1 LASGG
6 HPVEPSPVP
15 TEIRETIVPAAT
27 PGGQRAAEF
36 VTSNVPRTA
45 PDDRVS
51 EVWARLLGVRL
62 DSVDDLVVL
71 EGDRIVGMVRME
83 DLLAA
88 AGDTLMADIM
98 DPDPPIVLPGTDREV
113 AAVKAVDHGER
124 SLAVVDESGR
134 FTGLIPA
141 TKMLSVLLDEH
152 ADDLARLG
160 GFIRGSAEART
171 ATEEP
176 IHKRYVHRLPWL
188 ILGLIGSG
196 FAALIVAGF
205 EDQLRAD
212 VSLAFFL
219 PGIVYLA
226 DAVGT
231 QTETL
236 IIRGLSVGVSM
247 RSTLVREIITGVAI
261 GATLA
266 LLFLPI
272 GLLTLEPAVVAVVGL
287 SLFSAC
293 TVATSIAA
301 ALPALLS
308 KLGTDPGLRIG
319 PTRHGRAGPALNRHL
334 FRDRVG
340 PD

>member
-1 LASGG
+1 V
-6 HPVEPSPVP
+6 PV
-15 TEIRETIVPAAT
+15 AT

-45 PDDRVS
+45 PADRVS
-51 EVWARLLGVRL
+51 DVWARLLGVRL

-88 AGDTLMADIM
+88 GGETLMAEIM

-113 AAVKAVDHGER
+113 AAAKAVDHGER

-141 TKMLSVLLDEH
+141 TKMLSVLLEEH
-152 ADDLARLG
+152 TDDLARLG
-160 GFIRGSAEART
+160 GFIRGSAAART

-176 IHKRYVHRLPWL
+176 IHKRYANRLPWL

-196 FAALIVAGF
+196 LAALIVAGY
-205 EDQLRAD
+205 EEQLRAN

-247 RSTLVREIITGVAI
+247 RATLVREIVTGSAI

-266 LLFLPI
+266 LVFLPI
-272 GLLTLEPAVVAVVGL
+272 GLLTLEPAVVAVVAL

-293 TVATSIAA
+293 TVATSIAT

-308 KLGTDPGLRIG
+308 KMGLDPAYGSG
-319 PTRHGRAGPALNRHL
+319 PLATVVQDLLSIVIYFAVASALIS
-334 FRDRVG
+334 
-340 PD
+340 

>member
-1 LASGG
+1 V
-6 HPVEPSPVP
+6 PV
-15 TEIRETIVPAAT
+15 AT
-27 PGGQRAAEF
+27 PGQKAAEF

-51 EVWARLLGVRL
+51 EVWARILGVRL

-88 AGDTLMADIM
+88 TGETLMADIM

-141 TKMLSVLLDEH
+141 TKMLSVLLEEH
-152 ADDLARLG
+152 TDDLARLG
-160 GFIRGSAEART
+160 GFIRGSAAART

-176 IHKRYVHRLPWL
+176 IHKRYIHRLPWL
-188 ILGLIGSG
+188 IVGLIGSG
-196 FAALIVAGF
+196 LAALVVAGA
-205 EDQLRAD
+205 EDQLSAN

-247 RSTLVREIITGVAI
+247 RATLLREIITGVAI

-272 GLLTLEPAVVAVVGL
+272 GLLTLDPTVVVVVAL
-287 SLFSAC
+287 SLFCAC
-293 TVATSIAA
+293 TVATSIAT

-308 KLGTDPGLRIG
+308 RLGADPAYGSG
-319 PTRHGRAGPALNRHL
+319 PLATVVQDLLSIVIYFAIASALM
-334 FRDRVG
+334 G
-340 PD
+340 

>member
-1 LASGG
+1 
-6 HPVEPSPVP
+6 
-15 TEIRETIVPAAT
+15 VPAAN
-27 PGGQRAAEF
+27 PGGQKAAEF

-88 AGDTLMADIM
+88 TGDTLMADIM

-141 TKMLSVLLDEH
+141 TKMLSVLLEEH
-152 ADDLARLG
+152 TDDLARLG
-160 GFIRGSAEART
+160 GFIRGSAAARA
-171 ATEEP
+171 ATEEQ

-205 EDQLRAD
+205 EEQLRAN

-247 RSTLVREIITGVAI
+247 RATLVREIVTGVAI

-293 TVATSIAA
+293 TVATSIAT

-308 KLGTDPGLRIG
+308 RLGTDPAYGSGPLATVVQDLLSIVIYFAIASALIG
-319 PTRHGRAGPALNRHL
+319 
-334 FRDRVG
+334 
-340 PD
+340 

>member
-1 LASGG
+1 M
-6 HPVEPSPVP
+6 
-15 TEIRETIVPAAT
+15 
-27 PGGQRAAEF
+27 
-36 VTSNVPRTA
+36 
-45 PDDRVS
+45 
-51 EVWARLLGVRL
+51 LGIPF
-62 DSVDDLVVL
+62 DSADDLVVL
-71 EGDRIVGMVRME
+71 VDDRVVGMVRIE
-83 DLLAA
+83 DLIAA
-88 AGDTLMADIM
+88 ANNTLIEAIM
-98 DPDPPIVLPGTDREV
+98 DFDPPIVLPGVDREI
-113 AAVKAVDHGER
+113 AAAKAVDHGER
-124 SLAVVDESGR
+124 SVAVVDESGR

-141 TKMLSVLLDEH
+141 TKMLGVLLEEH

-160 GFIRGSAEART
+160 GFNRGSTAARK

-176 IHKRYVHRLPWL
+176 IHRRYVHRLPWL

-196 FAALIVAGF
+196 LAALIVAGF
-205 EDQLRAD
+205 EDQLQAD

-247 RSTLVREIITGVAI
+247 RATLLGEVVTGIAI

-266 LLFLPI
+266 LIFLPI
-272 GLLTLEPAVVAVVGL
+272 GFLTLEPNVVAVVAL
-287 SLFSAC
+287 SIFAAS

-308 KLGTDPGLRIG
+308 KLGSDPAYGSG
-319 PTRHGRAGPALNRHL
+319 PLATVIQDLLSIVIYFAVASALM
-334 FRDRVG
+334 G
-340 PD
+340 

>member
-1 LASGG
+1 M
-6 HPVEPSPVP
+6 
-15 TEIRETIVPAAT
+15 PAI
-27 PGGQRAAEF
+27 PGGKKAAEF
-36 VTSNVPRTA
+36 VTTKVPRTA
-45 PDDRVS
+45 PTDRVS

-88 AGDTLMADIM
+88 PADTSMADIM
-98 DPDPPIVLPGTDREV
+98 DPDPPIVLPGTAREV

-124 SLAVVDESGR
+124 SLAVVDEAGR

-141 TKMLSVLLDEH
+141 TKMLSVLLEEH

-160 GFIRGSAEART
+160 GFIRGSAAARQ

-176 IHKRYVHRLPWL
+176 IHKRYLHRLPWL
-188 ILGLIGSG
+188 IVGLLGSG
-196 FAALIVAGF
+196 LAALVVAGA
-205 EDQLRAD
+205 EDQLSAN

-247 RSTLVREIITGVAI
+247 RATLWREIITGVAI

-272 GLLTLEPAVVAVVGL
+272 GLLTLDPTVVVVVAL
-287 SLFSAC
+287 SLFCAC
-293 TVATSIAA
+293 TVATSIAT

-308 KLGTDPGLRIG
+308 RLGTDPAYGSGPLATVVQDLLSIVIYFAIASALIG
-319 PTRHGRAGPALNRHL
+319 
-334 FRDRVG
+334 
-340 PD
+340 